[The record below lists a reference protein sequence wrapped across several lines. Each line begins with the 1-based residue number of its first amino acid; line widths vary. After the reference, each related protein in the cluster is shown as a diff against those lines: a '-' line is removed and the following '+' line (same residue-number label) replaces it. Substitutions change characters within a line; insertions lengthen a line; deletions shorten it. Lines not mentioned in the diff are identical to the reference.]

1 MFIDEVIIDIL
12 GGKGG
17 DGCVAWRREKG
28 EPRGG
33 PFGGDGG
40 RGGDVILL
48 ADENTDTLS
57 DFASKK
63 RFSAKGG
70 DHGSGKCL
78 NGHAAEDLILHV
90 PPGTIVAEYD
100 RVSGKR
106 VGAPI
111 ADLQRHGDRIVVAHG
126 GKGGFGNAHF
136 KSSTRQAPD
145 FAELGEPGEKRSIA
159 MELKM
164 VADVG
169 IIGYP
174 SVGKSSLIAAVSSAR
189 PKIADYHFT
198 TLVPNLGVVK
208 VYDREF
214 VLCDVPGLIEGASE
228 GKGLGDQ
235 FLKHVERCGV
245 LIHMLDINRDDL
257 VADYKMIRNEL
268 KAFSPSLT
276 KKREFVVLN
285 KVDLV
290 DGDVAAWVKL
300 LKKSKIEVFASVSAA
315 SHRGTK
321 ELMQALLPAVL
332 EEREKRLS
340 AMDETDEEIAERE
353 GKLTVLK
360 PHLLSDR
367 MGAYRIEKRDDGT
380 VVVSGKRLEQF
391 VRMTD
396 FSSQGAVLRFGDV
409 LSRIGLQKALE
420 KLGGGTGTKVLI
432 GTVDVSE
439 YL

>member
-1 MFIDEVIIDIL
+1 MFIDEVIIDIQ

-40 RGGDVILL
+40 RGGNVILL

-63 RFSAKGG
+63 RFAAKNGE
-70 DHGSGKCL
+70 HGSGKCL
-78 NGHAAEDLILHV
+78 NGHAAEDLILRV

-100 RVSGKR
+100 RTTGQRIGK
-106 VGAPI
+106 PI
-111 ADLQRHGDRIVVAHG
+111 ADLQRHGDQIVIAHG
-126 GKGGFGNAHF
+126 GKGGYGNAHF

-145 FAELGEPGEKRSIA
+145 FAELGEPGEKRSVA
-159 MELKM
+159 MELKL

-189 PKIADYHFT
+189 PKIAEYHFT

-208 VYDREF
+208 VFDREF

-228 GKGLGDQ
+228 GKGLGDK
-235 FLKHVERCGV
+235 FLKHIERCGI
-245 LIHMLDINRDDL
+245 LIHLLDIDHDDL
-257 VADYKMIRNEL
+257 VADYKAIRNEL
-268 KAFSPSLT
+268 KAYSPTLT
-276 KKREFVVLN
+276 KKKEFVVLN

-290 DGDVAAWVKL
+290 GGDASEWEKL
-300 LKKSKIEVFASVSAA
+300 LKKAKIKVFASVSAA
-315 SHRGTK
+315 AHRGTDD
-321 ELMQALLPAVL
+321 LMKALLPEVL
-332 EEREKRLS
+332 AEREKRLT
-340 AMDETDEEIAERE
+340 AEQEETAEDLERE
-353 GKLTVLK
+353 AKLTVLK
-360 PHLLSDR
+360 PHLLSER
-367 MGAYRIEKRDDGT
+367 MGSYRVEQREDGSVLVT
-380 VVVSGKRLEQF
+380 GRRLEQF

-396 FSSQGAVLRFGDV
+396 FKNQGAVLRFADV
-409 LSRIGLQKALE
+409 LKRIGLQKALE
-420 KLGGGTGTKVLI
+420 KLGGGTGTKVFI
-432 GTVDVSE
+432 GSVDVSDH
-439 YL
+439 L

>member
-1 MFIDEVIIDIL
+1 MMFIDEVIIDIQ

-40 RGGDVILL
+40 RGGNVILL

-63 RFSAKGG
+63 RFAAKNGE
-70 DHGSGKCL
+70 HGSGKCL

-90 PPGTIVAEYD
+90 PPGTIVSEYN
-100 RVSGKR
+100 RTTGERIGK
-106 VGAPI
+106 PI
-111 ADLQRHGDRIVVAHG
+111 ADLQQHGDQIVIAHG

-145 FAELGEPGEKRSIA
+145 FAELGEPGEKRSVA
-159 MELKM
+159 MELKL

-189 PKIADYHFT
+189 PKIAEYHFT
-198 TLVPNLGVVK
+198 TLVPNLGVVQ

-228 GKGLGDQ
+228 GKGLGDK
-235 FLKHVERCGV
+235 FLKHIERCGI

-268 KAFSPSLT
+268 KAYSPTLT
-276 KKREFVVLN
+276 KKKEFVVLN

-290 DGDVAAWVKL
+290 GGDAGDWEKD
-300 LKKSKIEVFASVSAA
+300 LKKAKIKVFASISAA

-321 ELMQALLPAVL
+321 ELMQSLLPFVM
-332 EEREKRLS
+332 EEREKRRELET
-340 AMDETDEEIAERE
+340 ADEPERDAT
-353 GKLTVLK
+353 LTVLK
-360 PHLLSDR
+360 PHLLSER
-367 MGAYRIEKRDDGT
+367 MGAYRIVENKDGSVT
-380 VVVSGKRLEQF
+380 VTGRRLEQF
-391 VRMTD
+391 TRMTD
-396 FSSQGAVLRFGDV
+396 FSNQGAVLRFGDV
-409 LSRIGLQKALE
+409 LKRIGLQKALE
-420 KLGGGTGTKVLI
+420 KLGAGSGTTVFI
-432 GTVDVSE
+432 GTTDVSQ